1 MEGPSAV
8 SQRSRQAVG
17 IAPQSDSGTHWRRT
31 LGPFLRPGTDT
42 KVQVLRDV
50 AELIRKSHANLPFS
64 LILPIAAAAP
74 CTPAGILRIT
84 VRARA
89 IGRALAA
96 TVLPGTRADGGQR
109 GFHRA
114 PAEGTRE
121 RHDFRQRPGPVG
133 EPWFHGGGGVCP
145 CGRTAEGVRAASFWD
160 RENRALFTAVGAL
173 AAADFCATRAN
184 LTSGGREL
192 NPVTRVFSGST
203 PGLATN

>member
-1 MEGPSAV
+1 MPTYLFRLSC
-8 SQRSRQAVG
+8 RSRRLLLALLLAFSGSLFAQGLSVAPLPQPSSLEPEQTAV
-17 IAPQSDSGTHWRRT
+17 
-31 LGPFLRPGTDT
+31 
-42 KVQVLRDV
+42 
-50 AELIRKSHANLPFS
+50 N
-64 LILPIAAAAP
+64 
-74 CTPAGILRIT
+74 
-84 VRARA
+84 
-89 IGRALAA
+89 
-96 TVLPGTRADGGQR
+96 